1 MVFHSDFDITVTD
14 VVAANRFR
22 NAPTAGHIRRDRR
35 KRWAV
40 ALKHTGRTFYVANG
54 KQYPSDCFHPVI
66 LPQGCSYSW
75 QCVEEGECMIIEFEA
90 REECTQLLSFCV
102 SDNSFFVNEFF
113 KVEKCLRESTPESR
127 MEARHRVSGILLHLI
142 RSAGKEYAPREKQQR
157 LEPAITCLTERYAD
171 PTITNDTLA
180 SLCGISTV
188 YFRKSFEAVYGQSPI
203 RWLHSYRIQK
213 AKDILSSDYGSIALV
228 AQSVGYSNVYHFSKM
243 FKTYTGMSPTQFVK
257 EVRK

>member
-1 MVFHSDFDITVTD
+1 MALCPNFDVTVTS
-14 VVAANRFR
+14 VAAANRFR
-22 NAPTAGHIRRDRR
+22 NAPTAAPIRRERR
-35 KRWAV
+35 ERWAV
-40 ALKHTGRTFYVANG
+40 VLKYTGRTFYTANG
-54 KQYPSDCFHPVI
+54 RQSPSDCLHPVI
-66 LPQGCSYSW
+66 LPKGCTYSW

-90 REECTQLLSFCV
+90 LQEWEELLSFSV
-102 SDNSFFVNEFF
+102 SDSSFFVNTFF

-127 MEARHRVSGILLHLI
+127 MEARHLVSGILLQLI
-142 RSAGKEYAPREKQQR
+142 RSAAKEYAPRKKQL
-157 LEPAITCLTERYAD
+157 LEPAITCLTENYAD
-171 PTITNDTLA
+171 PAITNDTLA
-180 SLCGISTV
+180 ALCGISTV
-188 YFRKSFEAVYGQSPI
+188 YFRKSFETVYGQSPI